1 MYEDFKDLEH
11 YFNTCPASNQ
21 PSRSFATAKTQKFS
35 SIKDIALENSKLRT
49 IMEIQQHKEYHLFF
63 LQ

>member
-1 MYEDFKDLEH
+1 MYEHFKDLEQ
-11 YFNTCPASNQ
+11 YFNMCPASDQ